1 MAESHTTYPVML
13 LFRSPQPWFSWLVGL
28 LAVLDGA
35 AMHLALAPSTASS
48 QSRLCLRMGFT
59 ALNRIAKVLGW
70 DVDPDPNPE
79 GPIDLTYEEFAD
91 AVAMLERVGSRWS
104 EAPRRRGP
112 TSAAGGSTTRR
123 WPTAWPTG

>member
-1 MAESHTTYPVML
+1 ML

-59 ALNRIAKVLGW
+59 ALNRIAKVAGLGGR
-70 DVDPDPNPE
+70 P
-79 GPIDLTYEEFAD
+79 
-91 AVAMLERVGSRWS
+91 
-104 EAPRRRGP
+104 
-112 TSAAGGSTTRR
+112 
-123 WPTAWPTG
+123 